1 MRVWLIACTTA
12 ALATPV
18 SALVAQADAGRIT
31 GQVTSADGAQPMVG
45 ATISIVG
52 ARLGAIAGAEGRY
65 TVTLPAGRYRVR
77 ATMIGYA
84 PVVVDSVPVT
94 AGGTTPLNFKL
105 EKQALQLNQVVVV
118 GYGTQRRE
126 DVTGAVGTVKAEDIA
141 TIPTTSAIDAIKGR
155 VPGVDIRA
163 TGYKPGDQ
171 PRVQIRGQRSLTASN
186 DPLYVLDGIPMAGGI
201 GDLNP
206 TDIESIDIL
215 KDASATAIYGS
226 RGANGVV
233 LITSKKGRAGD
244 TRISYDGYIGRQDP
258 LRTIDVFNGAEFA
271 QYKREASITAGTY
284 KCPAGV
290 KQCEAG
296 DRDLFFA
303 SELVGLANGN
313 TTDWVSMILQ
323 PGQQASNQLAV
334 QGGNDR
340 TQYAVSGNL
349 VRQDGIIKGQD
360 FDRKSMR
367 VNVETQAN
375 SRLRFGASALLSRSD
390 QSLGRG
396 DALYSES
403 LQNSPLP
410 AAFDS
415 AGKVIYRPT
424 PDGQRVNPLSDI
436 ANDIDERQRT
446 RAFGTLFGALN
457 IATGLDLRVNFGPD
471 ISFARRGQFRG
482 AETQARGGANP
493 LALLSEDRIV
503 AYTLDNILTYKRDL
517 GANHRIDATALVS
530 TQNETFESNSATV
543 SGLPYEHQRFYNLG
557 SGTTIDGVA
566 SQLREWSL
574 QSYMGRV
581 NYAFLDR
588 YLLTLT
594 ARQDGSSRLAPGNKW
609 ALFPSVALGWQI
621 GDEPFLRDRNWFSNL
636 KLRASYGRTGNT
648 SVDPYQTQG
657 NLARTAYG
665 FGDVGAF
672 GFRPNVLPNPSLK
685 WEKTDQVDVGLEFG
699 ILDDRISGVIDA
711 YRAFTHDLLMN
722 RQLPASSGFA
732 AILQNIGETRNTG
745 LELALNTIPVRD
757 WRGLRWTVDLQ
768 WSKNKNEIVS
778 LYGGKKDDVGNRWF
792 IGQPINDPR
801 TDNPTNNV
809 FYEQRFGGIWQ
820 LADSVEARKYGQQP
834 GQIRV
839 VDINGDGQ
847 INDADRS
854 ILGSTYPS
862 WTGSINTRFEFRG
875 FDASALAI
883 TRQNYMVNNEFLST
897 SSTLAGRYNV
907 VRTNYW
913 LPTNPS
919 NENPRPNVAQ
929 EFPVYGGTRAFE
941 DASFWRIR
949 NITLGYTIPASLLKR
964 AGGQSVRIYGTA
976 QDPFLFTN
984 FKGLDPEGRTS
995 AGTPSTRTVLIG
1007 ATATF

>member
-12 ALATPV
+12 ALATPL
-18 SALVAQADAGRIT
+18 AAQVAQTGAGAGRIT

-84 PVVVDSVPVT
+84 PMVVDSVPVT
-94 AGGTTPLNFKL
+94 AGGTTPLDFKL
-105 EKQALQLNQVVVV
+105 QKQALQLNQVVVV

-126 DVTGAVGTVKAEDIA
+126 DVTGAVGTVKAEEIA
-141 TIPTTSAIDAIKGR
+141 AIPTTSAIDAIKGR
-155 VPGVDIRA
+155 VPGVDIA
-163 TGYKPGDQ
+163 STGYKPGDQ
-171 PRVQIRGQRSLTASN
+171 PRVRIRGQRSLTASN

-233 LITSKKGRAGD
+233 LITSKKGRSGN
-244 TRISYDGYIGRQDP
+244 TRITYDGYIGRQDP
-258 LRTIDVFNGAEFA
+258 LRTIEVFDGPAFA

-290 KQCEAG
+290 RQCEAG
-296 DRDLFFA
+296 DRDLFFS
-303 SELVGLANGN
+303 SELAGLASGS

-340 TQYAVSGNL
+340 IQYAVSGNL

-396 DALYSES
+396 DALYGEAMSG
-403 LQNSPLP
+403 SPLP

-415 AGKVIYRPT
+415 AGNIVFRPT

-436 ANDIDERQRT
+436 ANNIDERQRT
-446 RAFGTLFGALN
+446 RAFGTLFGSLN

-471 ISFARRGQFRG
+471 ITFARRGQFLG

-493 LALLSEDRIV
+493 LALLSEDRTF

-517 GANHRIDATALVS
+517 GANHRVDATALLS
-530 TQNETFESNSATV
+530 TQQQRDEDNSATV

-557 SGTTIDGVA
+557 SGTIINGV
-566 SQLREWSL
+566 SSSLSEWSL
-574 QSYMGRV
+574 LSYMGRV
-581 NYAFLDR
+581 NYAFMDR

-621 GDEPFLRDRNWFSNL
+621 GDEPWLRDRNWFSNL

-657 NLARTAYG
+657 GLARTAYT

-672 GFRPNVLPNPSLK
+672 GYRPNQLQNPGLK
-685 WEKTDQVDVGLEFG
+685 WEKTDQLDVGLEFG
-699 ILDDRISGVIDA
+699 ILDGRVSGTIDA
-711 YRAFTHDLLMN
+711 YQAMTRDLLMN
-722 RQLPASSGFA
+722 RQLPPSSGFGS
-732 AILQNIGETRNTG
+732 ILQNIGETRNTG
-745 LELALNTIPVRD
+745 LELALNTIPLEN

-778 LYGGKKDDVGNRWF
+778 LYGGTRDDVGNRWF
-792 IGQPINDPR
+792 IGQPINGGG
-801 TDNPTNNV
+801 NSV
-809 FYEQRFGGIWQ
+809 FYEQKFGGIWQ
-820 LADSVEARKYGQQP
+820 LADSAEARKYGQQP

-839 VDINGDGQ
+839 VDLNNDGK
-847 INDADRS
+847 INDDDRS
-854 ILGSTYPS
+854 ILGTTYPA
-862 WTGSINTRFEFRG
+862 WTGSINTRFEFKG

-883 TRQNYMVNNEFLST
+883 TRQNYMVNNEFMT
-897 SSTLAGRYNV
+897 GSSTLAGRYNV

-929 EFPVYGGTRAFE
+929 EFPIYGGTRGFQ

-949 NITLGYTIPASLLKR
+949 NITLGYTIPASLLRR
-964 AGGQSVRIYGTA
+964 AGGQAVRVYGTA

-984 FKGLDPEGRTS
+984 FRGLDPEGRTS
-995 AGTPSTRTVLIG
+995 AGTPSTRTLLIG
-1007 ATATF
+1007 ATASF